1 MLYKITH
8 LLAGCLSG
16 GKKRNLSHQESSES
30 PSKKP
35 KIDPSQMQA
44 ENATGKKDS
53 SLKGGRKRGRQ
64 TKQPPSEGIKKERI
78 KSQANIKKELTSG
91 KNYVKQKSPV
101 KLVSDA
107 TPEMRT
113 DSPKKNKTIGK
124 KLKLELVG
132 IKAEGVAV
140 KMDERGSSSDD
151 SSDDEDVAWEDV
163 DGKFT
168 FLYFSLKT

>member
-1 MLYKITH
+1 
-8 LLAGCLSG
+8 
-16 GKKRNLSHQESSES
+16 
-30 PSKKP
+30 
-35 KIDPSQMQA
+35 MQA
-44 ENATGKKDS
+44 ENAAGKKDS
-53 SLKGGRKRGRQ
+53 SLKGSRKRGRQ
-64 TKQPPSEGIKKERI
+64 TKQPPSEGIKEERI
-78 KSQANIKKELTSG
+78 KSQASIKKELTSG
-91 KNYVKQKSPV
+91 KNHVKLKSPA

-140 KMDERGSSSDD
+140 KMDESGSCSDD

-168 FLYFSLKT
+168 FLFYFEKGLFLGNQ

>member
-1 MLYKITH
+1 
-8 LLAGCLSG
+8 
-16 GKKRNLSHQESSES
+16 
-30 PSKKP
+30 
-35 KIDPSQMQA
+35 MQA
-44 ENATGKKDS
+44 ANATGKKDS

-64 TKQPPSEGIKKERI
+64 TKQAPIEGIKEERI
-78 KSQANIKKELTSG
+78 KSQASIKKELTSG
-91 KNYVKQKSPV
+91 KNHVKQKSPV

-107 TPEMRT
+107 TPEMCT

-132 IKAEGVAV
+132 KAEGVAV
-140 KMDERGSSSDD
+140 KMEERGSSSDD

-168 FLYFSLKT
+168 FLFHFEKGLFLGNQ

>member
-1 MLYKITH
+1 
-8 LLAGCLSG
+8 
-16 GKKRNLSHQESSES
+16 
-30 PSKKP
+30 
-35 KIDPSQMQA
+35 MQA
-44 ENATGKKDS
+44 ENATGRKDS
-53 SLKGGRKRGRQ
+53 SLRGGRKRGRQ
-64 TKQPPSEGIKKERI
+64 TKQPPSEGIKEERI
-78 KSQANIKKELTSG
+78 KSQASIKKELTLG
-91 KNYVKQKSPV
+91 KNHVKQKSPV
-101 KLVSDA
+101 KLVGDA
-107 TPEMRT
+107 TTEMRT
-113 DSPKKNKTIGK
+113 DSPKKNKTVGK

>member
-1 MLYKITH
+1 
-8 LLAGCLSG
+8 
-16 GKKRNLSHQESSES
+16 
-30 PSKKP
+30 
-35 KIDPSQMQA
+35 MQV

-64 TKQPPSEGIKKERI
+64 TKQPPSEGIKEERI
-78 KSQANIKKELTSG
+78 KSKASIKKELTSG
-91 KNYVKQKSPV
+91 KNHVKQKSPL

-113 DSPKKNKTIGK
+113 DSPKKNKTVGK

-140 KMDERGSSSDD
+140 KMDEHGSSSDD

-168 FLYFSLKT
+168 FLFHFEKGLFLGNQ

>member
-1 MLYKITH
+1 
-8 LLAGCLSG
+8 
-16 GKKRNLSHQESSES
+16 
-30 PSKKP
+30 
-35 KIDPSQMQA
+35 MQA

-91 KNYVKQKSPV
+91 KNHVKQKSPV

-107 TPEMRT
+107 TPELHT

-151 SSDDEDVAWEDV
+151 SSGDEDVAWEDV

-168 FLYFSLKT
+168 FLYFILKT

>member
-1 MLYKITH
+1 
-8 LLAGCLSG
+8 
-16 GKKRNLSHQESSES
+16 
-30 PSKKP
+30 
-35 KIDPSQMQA
+35 MQA
-44 ENATGKKDS
+44 GNATGKKDS

-64 TKQPPSEGIKKERI
+64 TKQAPSEGIKEVRI
-78 KSQANIKKELTSG
+78 KSQASIKKELISG
-91 KNYVKQKSPV
+91 KNHVKQKSPV

-107 TPEMRT
+107 TPELHT

-151 SSDDEDVAWEDV
+151 SSDDENVAWEDV

>member
-1 MLYKITH
+1 
-8 LLAGCLSG
+8 
-16 GKKRNLSHQESSES
+16 
-30 PSKKP
+30 
-35 KIDPSQMQA
+35 MQA
-44 ENATGKKDS
+44 ANATGKKDS

-64 TKQPPSEGIKKERI
+64 TKQAPIEGIKEERI
-78 KSQANIKKELTSG
+78 KSQASIKKELTSG
-91 KNYVKQKSPV
+91 KNHVKQKSPV

-107 TPEMRT
+107 TPEMCT

-132 IKAEGVAV
+132 KAEGVAV
-140 KMDERGSSSDD
+140 KMEERGSSSDD

>member
-1 MLYKITH
+1 M
-8 LLAGCLSG
+8 
-16 GKKRNLSHQESSES
+16 
-30 PSKKP
+30 
-35 KIDPSQMQA
+35 DPSQMQA
-44 ENATGKKDS
+44 DNATGKKDS

-64 TKQPPSEGIKKERI
+64 TKQPPSEGIKEERI

-91 KNYVKQKSPV
+91 KNHVKQKSPV

-113 DSPKKNKTIGK
+113 DSPKKNKTVGK

-140 KMDERGSSSDD
+140 KIDERGSSSDD

-163 DGKFT
+163 DGKFS
-168 FLYFSLKT
+168 FLYFSLET

>member
-1 MLYKITH
+1 
-8 LLAGCLSG
+8 
-16 GKKRNLSHQESSES
+16 
-30 PSKKP
+30 
-35 KIDPSQMQA
+35 MQA
-44 ENATGKKDS
+44 ENAAGKKDS
-53 SLKGGRKRGRQ
+53 SLKGSRKRGRQ
-64 TKQPPSEGIKKERI
+64 TKQPPSEGIKEERI
-78 KSQANIKKELTSG
+78 KSQASIKKELTSG
-91 KNYVKQKSPV
+91 KNHVKQKSPA

-132 IKAEGVAV
+132 KAEGVAV
-140 KMDERGSSSDD
+140 KMEERGSSSDD

-168 FLYFSLKT
+168 FLFISLKT

>member
-1 MLYKITH
+1 MLYKITN

-16 GKKRNLSHQESSES
+16 GKKRNLSNQESSES

-35 KIDPSQMQA
+35 KIDPSQMQS
-44 ENATGKKDS
+44 ENAAGKKDS
-53 SLKGGRKRGRQ
+53 SLKESRKRGRQ
-64 TKQPPSEGIKKERI
+64 TKQPPSKGIKEERI
-78 KSQANIKKELTSG
+78 KSQASIKKELTSSG
-91 KNYVKQKSPV
+91 KNHVKQKSPV

-113 DSPKKNKTIGK
+113 GSPKKNKTIGK
-124 KLKLELVG
+124 KLKLELVD
-132 IKAEGVAV
+132 INAEGVAV
-140 KMDERGSSSDD
+140 KMDEGGSSSDE

-168 FLYFSLKT
+168 FFISL

>member
-1 MLYKITH
+1 
-8 LLAGCLSG
+8 
-16 GKKRNLSHQESSES
+16 
-30 PSKKP
+30 
-35 KIDPSQMQA
+35 MQA

-64 TKQPPSEGIKKERI
+64 TKQPPSEGIKEERI

-91 KNYVKQKSPV
+91 KNHVKQKSPL

-107 TPEMRT
+107 TPEMCT

-140 KMDERGSSSDD
+140 KMDESGSCSDD

-168 FLYFSLKT
+168 FLFYFEKGLFLGNQ

>member
-1 MLYKITH
+1 M
-8 LLAGCLSG
+8 
-16 GKKRNLSHQESSES
+16 
-30 PSKKP
+30 
-35 KIDPSQMQA
+35 DPSQMQA
-44 ENATGKKDS
+44 DNATGKKDS

-64 TKQPPSEGIKKERI
+64 TKQPPSEGIKEERI

-91 KNYVKQKSPV
+91 KNHVKQKSPV

-113 DSPKKNKTIGK
+113 DSPKKNRTIGK

-132 IKAEGVAV
+132 IKAEGIAG

-163 DGKFT
+163 DGKFS
-168 FLYFSLKT
+168 FLYFSLET

>member
-44 ENATGKKDS
+44 ENGTGKKDS

-64 TKQPPSEGIKKERI
+64 TKQPPSEGIKEERI
-78 KSQANIKKELTSG
+78 KSQASIKKEL
-91 KNYVKQKSPV
+91 NVKQKSPV

-113 DSPKKNKTIGK
+113 DSPKKNNTIGK

-132 IKAEGVAV
+132 IKAEGVAD
-140 KMDERGSSSDD
+140 KMDESGSCSDD

-168 FLYFSLKT
+168 FFVSL